1 MDNVSCATCPFF
13 GPGID
18 GLSWCHHSSA
28 RPPSDL
34 DLALSP
40 DWWCSEHPL
49 APGQRDRIAEMAMQ
63 GFLSDG
69 GQAWARLMAEQVPL
83 TAPLEMLI
91 KAVYAVADA
100 TMAER
105 AKGKTHGLA

>member
-1 MDNVSCATCPFF
+1 MTDVTCKTCPFSGYRVE
-13 GPGID
+13 GPCV
-18 GLSWCHHSSA
+18 CHHSSA
-28 RPPSDL
+28 KEQDPVR
-34 DLALSP
+34 SP

-49 APGQRDRIAEMAMQ
+49 AHGQRDRIAEMAMQ

-83 TAPLEMLI
+83 TAPLEMLV

-100 TMAER
+100 MMAER